1 MSVTNFKICTRSK
14 SLTRH
19 AWPAIRNLARRDASL
34 IMQSHALSLLIG
46 KCMAI
51 IVQSIPEKNPVVEFH
66 GARSKFVSC
75 DKRFKLN
82 RVLELRE
89 L

>member
-1 MSVTNFKICTRSK
+1 MASYSEPRPPRRVTD
-14 SLTRH
+14 L
-19 AWPAIRNLARRDASL
+19 
-34 IMQSHALSLLIG
+34 QSHALSLLIG

-51 IVQSIPEKNPVVEFH
+51 IFQSIPEKNPVVEFH